1 MRIDHGQK
9 CTKISDKNIGK
20 ILCHDDYMN
29 FQNGNLW
36 ILIKNRKNN
45 ENMHK

>member
-20 ILCHDDYMN
+20 ILCHDDFMN
-29 FQNGNLW
+29 FQKWQSMDIN
-36 ILIKNRKNN
+36 
-45 ENMHK
+45 